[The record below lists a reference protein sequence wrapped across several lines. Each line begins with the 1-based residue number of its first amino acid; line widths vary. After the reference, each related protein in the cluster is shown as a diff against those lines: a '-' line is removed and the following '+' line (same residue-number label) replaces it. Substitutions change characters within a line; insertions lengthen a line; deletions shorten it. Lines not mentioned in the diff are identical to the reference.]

1 MWGEYVQAVR
11 GYIQAVGGSTYRQ
24 LTTCGSSVGF
34 LSPSGTASLPTRSGL
49 PGSLTPFSGT
59 ASIFADNPMLELSVT
74 SRVPIASVGK
84 YFPEK
89 YLLSHLISGVA
100 PQGGPEEIA
109 KEWLDQ
115 MVKNMRNRQNVRVE
129 AKCNMP
135 NELRNV
141 QPFAQ
146 NDKIRPDV
154 TVTKDGLMVRC

>member
-1 MWGEYVQAVR
+1 MRSAR
-11 GYIQAVGGSTYRQ
+11 G
-24 LTTCGSSVGF
+24 
-34 LSPSGTASLPTRSGL
+34 RSDL
-49 PGSLTPFSGT
+49 NQ
-59 ASIFADNPMLELSVT
+59 I

-115 MVKNMRNRQNVRVE
+115 MVKNIRNRQNVRVE

-146 NDKIRPDV
+146 NSPRCNSDKGWPYGALL
-154 TVTKDGLMVRC
+154 VTKINFLSRNQIRMLIL